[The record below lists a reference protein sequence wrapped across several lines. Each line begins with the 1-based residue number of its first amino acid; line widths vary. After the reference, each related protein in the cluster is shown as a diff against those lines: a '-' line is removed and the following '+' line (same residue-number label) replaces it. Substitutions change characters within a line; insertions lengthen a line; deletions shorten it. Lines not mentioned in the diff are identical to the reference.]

1 VTAALLLS
9 LGAGAVP
16 GFLRAHGAGSRA
28 FTIGYLP
35 DAARAY
41 PDAPFAVEER
51 DRVRALG
58 HPVVEVVLTGSTRA
72 EVAAALDRV
81 DVLWVAGGSTFALLD
96 AVRGADAAQEIAGRV
111 RDGLLYIGSSAGS
124 ILAGPSVEPA
134 SVMDDPAD
142 APEQTDLTGLGLV
155 DVVVVPHADGALPP
169 YPPEVIART
178 VAQYGDAHRLVL
190 LRDDQALLVEGTE
203 SLVVASA

>member
-1 VTAALLLS
+1 MTAALLLS

-16 GFLRAHGAGSRA
+16 GFLRAHGAGTRP
-28 FTIGYLP
+28 FTIGYVP

-41 PDAPFAVEER
+41 ADAPFALEER
-51 DRVRALG
+51 ERVRALG
-58 HPVVEVVLTGSTRA
+58 HPVVDVVLTGSSRA
-72 EVAAALDRV
+72 QVSAALDAV
-81 DVLWVAGGSTFALLD
+81 DALWVAGGSTFALLD

-111 RDGLLYIGSSAGS
+111 RSGLLYIGSSAGS

-142 APEQTDLTGLGLV
+142 VPGLTDLAGLGLV

-178 VAQYGDAHRLVL
+178 VERYGDAHRLVL

-203 SLVVASA
+203 SLVVASP